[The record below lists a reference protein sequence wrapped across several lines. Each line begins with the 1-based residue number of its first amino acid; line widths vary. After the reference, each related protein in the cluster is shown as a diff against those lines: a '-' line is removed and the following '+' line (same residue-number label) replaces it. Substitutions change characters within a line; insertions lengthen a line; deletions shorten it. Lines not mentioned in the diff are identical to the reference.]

1 MITYERDG
9 IRFNYRVA
17 GICRHDGHVLIQRAD
32 TDEIWA
38 MPGGR
43 CELGE
48 PSDVTI
54 RRELAE
60 EIGVVATIGRLLF
73 VVENFFTLGGEDRH
87 ELCFYYDVS
96 LPPDH
101 QLHDKTHAHRGIA
114 AAETDE
120 QEDVALIFRWFPV
133 DDLMDV
139 PLYPTFLRTALRDV
153 GPGTRHVVHWDEPK
167 EAEPEG

>member
-1 MITYERDG
+1 MINYERDG
-9 IRFNYRVA
+9 MRFNYRVA
-17 GICRHDGHVLIQRAD
+17 AICRHDDHVLIQRAV
-32 TDEIWA
+32 TDELWA

-73 VVENFFTLGGEDRH
+73 VVESFFTLNGEDRH

-96 LPPDH
+96 FPANHPLYDR
-101 QLHDKTHAHRGIA
+101 THAHRGIA

-133 DDLMDV
+133 EELVDV
-139 PLYPTFLRTALRDV
+139 PLYPTFLRTALRNV
-153 GPGTRHVVHWDEPK
+153 GAETRHVVHWDEQK
-167 EAEPEG
+167 EHLPGE